1 MKRNRM
7 TPLIL
12 ILVSHDFKH
21 EGNYMKIS
29 NSYHINLGARAG
41 KTFLQKIFGSGK
53 TADTDPNEGSASIT
67 IDGEIACEYSV
78 EELKE
83 LFNES
88 SSSWDKTR
96 DYIKSG
102 NLKSDTAAVIDAI
115 MSGASQMYDGYRDLY
130 KKVEKD
136 DAADAAER
144 KAAAR
149 KEEEEE
155 EKSSKAKK

>member
-1 MKRNRM
+1 
-7 TPLIL
+7 
-12 ILVSHDFKH
+12 
-21 EGNYMKIS
+21 MKIS
-29 NSYHINLGARAG
+29 NNYHIELGARAG
-41 KTFLQKIFGSGK
+41 KNLLQKIFGGK
-53 TADTDPNEGSASIT
+53 TTDTDPNEGSASIT

-136 DAADAAER
+136 DAD
-144 KAAAR
+144 
-149 KEEEEE
+149 
-155 EKSSKAKK
+155 EKSSKSKK